1 MIALAFAA
9 AAVATVT
16 DTPQGFRTGP
26 AKAPATLVEYASLNC
41 PHCAHFSS
49 FGTAE
54 IMKRVRSGKLAF
66 EYRPFLIFPQ
76 DVPATLIAKCVPASR
91 RFAFIQDYYRNV
103 DAVRQRLQAANR
115 DELNAA
121 RDAGM
126 PVLSRKLADV
136 GQMKPIAA
144 RYGLTAA
151 AVNQCV
157 SDPKRLKWLETAQE
171 AARAAGVTGTPTF
184 ELNGQRVQ
192 LDSLEDVQ
200 ARLPK

>member
-1 MIALAFAA
+1 MITLVLAAA
-9 AAVATVT
+9 AAVTVT

-49 FGTAE
+49 FGTRE
-54 IMKRVRSGKLAF
+54 IMKRVGAGKLAF

-76 DVPATLIAKCVPASR
+76 DVPATLIAKCVPAGR
-91 RFAFIQDYYRNV
+91 KFAFIQDYYGQV
-103 DAVRQRLQAANR
+103 DAIRQRLQAANR

-144 RYGLTAA
+144 RHGLTAA
-151 AVNQCV
+151 RVNQCV
-157 SDPKRLKWLETAQE
+157 SDPKGLKWLETSQE

-184 ELNGQRVQ
+184 ELNERRVQ
-192 LDSLEDVQ
+192 LDTIEDVQ
-200 ARLPK
+200 AKLPK

>member
-1 MIALAFAA
+1 MIGLALAV
-9 AAVATVT
+9 AVSVAN
-16 DTPQGFRTGP
+16 TPHGFRTGP

-41 PHCAHFSS
+41 PHCAHFAS

-54 IMKRVRSGKLAF
+54 IMKRVRAGKLAF
-66 EYRPFLIFPQ
+66 EYRPYLIFPQ
-76 DVPATLIAKCVPASR
+76 DVPATLIARCVPANSK
-91 RFAFIQDYYRNV
+91 FAFIKDYYRQV
-103 DAVRQRLQAANR
+103 DAIRQRLQAANK

-144 RYGLTAA
+144 RHGLSAA
-151 AVNQCV
+151 AVNTCV
-157 SDPKRLKWLETAQE
+157 SDPQRLKWLEAMQK
-171 AARAAGVTGTPTF
+171 AAEAAGVKGTPTF
-184 ELNGQRVQ
+184 ELDGQRVQ
-192 LDSLEDVQ
+192 LDTIEELQ